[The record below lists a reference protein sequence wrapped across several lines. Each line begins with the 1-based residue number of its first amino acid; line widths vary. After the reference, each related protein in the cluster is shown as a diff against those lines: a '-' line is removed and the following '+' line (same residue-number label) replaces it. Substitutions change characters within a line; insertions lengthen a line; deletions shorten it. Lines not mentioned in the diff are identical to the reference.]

1 MIEREPPYSINRT
14 IDRFARRIWFTHRVW
29 YPAVIVRA
37 TARVAE
43 LKRRCDAR
51 GVSVN
56 AAFLKAMATAL
67 AEFPRLNYYAVRG
80 RMVWGGEKSSVS
92 IVVEKEPFE
101 TCHHIRIEDAE
112 GKTVEA
118 IGQEIAAGLANP
130 VSPPNLAQRFMN
142 AFPLLTYFFKWITG
156 GIADDVMQNCGVA
169 VLTNVHNPG
178 IDEVITAGVYFTMI
192 LTPGTIRD
200 GRMPLC
206 LSYNH
211 ELANA
216 RPVAAYLARVK
227 ELLEKAEL

>member
-1 MIEREPPYSINRT
+1 MIERQPPYAINRT

-37 TARVAE
+37 TADVAE
-43 LKRRCDAR
+43 LKRRCGAR

-67 AEFPRLNYYAVRG
+67 AEFPRLNYFAVRG
-80 RMVWGGEKSSVS
+80 RMVWGGAKTSVS

-112 GKTVEA
+112 MKTLET
-118 IGQEIAAGLANP
+118 IQREIAAGLARP
-130 VSPPNLAQRFMN
+130 VPVPGFAQRFMN
-142 AFPLLTYFFKWITG
+142 AFPLLTYVFKWITG

-169 VLTNVHNPG
+169 VLTNVHQPG
-178 IDEVITAGVYFTMI
+178 IDEVLTAGVYFTTV
-192 LTPGTIRD
+192 LTPGTIRE
-200 GRMPLC
+200 GRLPLN
-206 LSYNH
+206 LSFNH

-227 ELLEKAEL
+227 ELLEQAEL

>member
-1 MIEREPPYSINRT
+1 MIERQPPYAINRT

-29 YPAVIVRA
+29 YPAVVMRA

-43 LKRRCDAR
+43 LKRRCEAR

-80 RMVWGGEKSSVS
+80 RMVWGGAKSSVS

-112 GKTVEA
+112 QKTLEA
-118 IGQEIAAGLANP
+118 IQKEIVDGLAKP
-130 VSPPNLAQRFMN
+130 VPAPGPAERFMN
-142 AFPLLTYFFKWITG
+142 AFPLAAYFLKLITG
-156 GIADDVMQNCGVA
+156 RVADEVMRNCGVA
-169 VLTNVHNPG
+169 VLTNVNNPG
-178 IDEVITAGVYFTMI
+178 IDEVITAGVYFTTI
-192 LTPGTIRD
+192 LSPGTIRD

-206 LSYNH
+206 LSFNH

-227 ELLEKAEL
+227 ELLEQAEL